1 MRTTIVAILCA
12 GLLAAV
18 PATAAAGSFAFHVA
32 VNTSPLVGDPSAPFS
47 LDFALIDGSGTLAAP
62 NTVLVN
68 NFTFSGGSAV
78 GMPTLLGGASGSL
91 SAGISLTDG
100 ANFLNEIFQPFV
112 AGSALGFDVYLTI
125 NVDPG
130 APDAFSFAI
139 LDKNLLN
146 LTTTGLGD
154 TLLLANIDKASL
166 RLGDLQKFSTTSPAG
181 VTVSVTDLP
190 EPGSLVLLGTGIV
203 AFGTRRGRARR

>member
-100 ANFLNEIFQPFV
+100 AN
-112 AGSALGFDVYLTI
+112 S
-125 NVDPG
+125 
-130 APDAFSFAI
+130 
-139 LDKNLLN
+139 
-146 LTTTGLGD
+146 
-154 TLLLANIDKASL
+154 
-166 RLGDLQKFSTTSPAG
+166 
-181 VTVSVTDLP
+181 
-190 EPGSLVLLGTGIV
+190 
-203 AFGTRRGRARR
+203 